1 MIERVGGPVPPRQA
15 AVRSRSGERFG
26 LIATDEPAP
35 TRIGDVGS
43 VALGGMLAMQ
53 EAEADAASDR
63 EARRDG
69 EGLLRELAGLQR
81 DLLGEGVTRAGLGR
95 VADLAARARP
105 AADKGLQGILDAI
118 AVRARIELI
127 RYGAEG
133 Q

>member
-1 MIERVGGPVPPRQA
+1 MIERVGGPAPPRQA
-15 AVRSRSGERFG
+15 VIRSRGRERFD
-26 LIATDEPAP
+26 LLVQDEPAP
-35 TRIGDVGS
+35 PPVGDVAA

-53 EAEADAASDR
+53 EAEADAVSDR

-69 EGLLRELAGLQR
+69 EEMLRELAGMQR
-81 DLLGEGVTRAGLGR
+81 DLLGDGVSSVGLSR

-105 AADKGLQGILDAI
+105 AADKGLRGILDAI
-118 AVRARIELI
+118 ALRARIELV